1 MNEMQFLGYL
11 ISAIITLGGFIAII
25 MKFIEPINELRLV
38 MQKLNDSIDNMRKD
52 DEDRDKR
59 ITKHGEQIDEL
70 KTRVNGIDN
79 KVETLRT
86 KVEMYHDK

>member
-25 MKFIEPINELRLV
+25 MKFIQPINDLRLV
-38 MQKLNDSIDNMRKD
+38 IQKLNDSIDNMRKD

-70 KTRVNGIDN
+70 KSKVNGIDN
-79 KVETLRT
+79 KVENLRV